1 VLSGFSEVSFLG
13 HVINQ
18 HGITVDPKNVDL
30 LLSGRGLLMSLRF
43 GVSLVLLAIIGVLYE
58 ISLVLQSQ

>member
-18 HGITVDPKNVDL
+18 NGITVDPKNVDL
-30 LLSGRGLLMSLRF
+30 LLSGRGLL
-43 GVSLVLLAIIGVLYE
+43 IIGVLYE